1 MEEGLTKK
9 QAEVYNA
16 IVYYI
21 EQNGFPPTMTDLCEM
36 VNKSIG
42 AIQLSLKM
50 LKRKGFISM
59 EIYKPR
65 TIRILK

>member
-21 EQNGFPPTMTDLCEM
+21 KQNGFPPTMTDLCEM
-36 VNKSIG
+36 VNKSVG
-42 AIQLSLKM
+42 AMQLSLKM

-59 EIYKPR
+59 EEYKSR

>member
-21 EQNGFPPTMTDLCEM
+21 KQNGFPPTMTDLCEM
-36 VNKSIG
+36 VNKSVG
-42 AIQLSLKM
+42 AMQLSLKM

-59 EIYKPR
+59 ETYKPR
-65 TIRILK
+65 TIKVIK

>member
-21 EQNGFPPTMTDLCEM
+21 KQNGFPPTMTDLCEM
-36 VNKSIG
+36 VNKSVG
-42 AIQLSLKM
+42 AMQLSLKM

-59 EIYKPR
+59 ETYKPR

>member
-16 IVYYI
+16 IVYFI
-21 EQNGFPPTMTDLCEM
+21 KQNGFPPTMTDLCEM
-36 VNKSIG
+36 VDKSIG

-59 EIYKPR
+59 ETYKPR

>member
-1 MEEGLTKK
+1 MEEGLTQK

-36 VNKSIG
+36 VNKSVG
-42 AIQLSLKM
+42 AMQLSLKM

-59 EIYKPR
+59 ETYKPR